1 VSAAILAL
9 AGDVRAQD
17 TKVEASML
25 CDRAPEPGRVRCFV
39 EVRAPSDHTITWA
52 DVVIQKVPDFVTPL
66 KGRLGDEDATAKEGA
81 RWRWAFGIVAKK
93 TGQGEARA
101 LVRIVSCEG
110 KRCTPISSEVRA
122 TITVG
127 G

>member
-1 VSAAILAL
+1 VSAAIVAL
-9 AGDVRAQD
+9 SADARAED
-17 TKVEASML
+17 PKLEASML

-39 EVRAPSDHTITWA
+39 ELRAPQDRTISWA
-52 DVVIQKVPDFVTPL
+52 DVVIQKVPDFVAPL
-66 KGRLGDEDATAKEGA
+66 KGRLGQEDTTAKEGA

-101 LVRIVSCEG
+101 LVRVVLCEG
-110 KRCTPISSEVRA
+110 KRCAPVSTEVKA